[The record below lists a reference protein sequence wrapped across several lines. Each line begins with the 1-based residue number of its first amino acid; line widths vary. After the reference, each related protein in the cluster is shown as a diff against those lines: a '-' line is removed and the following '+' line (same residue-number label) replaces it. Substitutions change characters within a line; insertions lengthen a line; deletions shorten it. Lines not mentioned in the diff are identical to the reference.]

1 MSTETEA
8 TEVVEQSPSAQ
19 AAQSE
24 QAGAEQQ
31 GGEQTTTETSGEQ
44 EGRKQ
49 ERRIPDMVPYK
60 RLSEVVARRNA
71 AEQRAAELER
81 RIAELT
87 GQGGNAQTDD
97 FPDPQKF
104 DSLDNYKKAVREYHE
119 RNLDERIRETTQQSH
134 ARMQDVAAVQSFNAR
149 MAETMKTNP
158 QIVEAVEMFK
168 QMEGDFDPSVFR
180 SIVADPHGPS
190 IVWELATN
198 PDLADR
204 LSRATPFQAGR
215 ILASIGA
222 SAPIQQTQQKPQIQ
236 TTQTVSGSARSRE
249 TDPAKMT
256 QAEYFAWREKQE

>member
-1 MSTETEA
+1 MSTETDA
-8 TEVVEQSPSAQ
+8 TEVAEQSPSAQ
-19 AAQSE
+19 AAQAE

-49 ERRIPDMVPYK
+49 ERKIPDMVPYK

-87 GQGGNAQTDD
+87 GQGGNAPTDD

-119 RNLDERIRETTQQSH
+119 RNLDERLRETTQQSY

-158 QIVEAVEMFK
+158 QIVDAVEMFK

-198 PDLADR
+198 PELAER

-222 SAPIQQTQQKPQIQ
+222 SAPIQQKPQIQ
-236 TTQTVSGSARSRE
+236 TTQTVSGAARTNKSPSDM
-249 TDPAKMT
+249 TD
-256 QAEYFAWREKQE
+256 AEYYAAELAKLKKR